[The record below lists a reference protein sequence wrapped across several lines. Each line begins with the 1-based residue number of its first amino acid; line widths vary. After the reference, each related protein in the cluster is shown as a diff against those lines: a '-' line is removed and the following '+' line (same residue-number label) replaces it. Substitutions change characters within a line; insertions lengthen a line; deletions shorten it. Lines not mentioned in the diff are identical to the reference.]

1 MKVSNREKIM
11 LWILG
16 IILVGFGYYNFIYL
30 KQTSQLEEKIQKE
43 NEKRQEY
50 EVTMTTI
57 NSLEDKKNDAKL
69 LKAEIVDKSSPFYPT
84 ISEEH
89 IIAELDGLLKE
100 SGLKGGITFKPIV
113 SDGVE
118 SSKKDEN
125 TLAESSFQ
133 DIVNKYK
140 TVISTDDKNKDADNN
155 AANGDQ
161 NNSSTS
167 STNNSNKSP
176 ANNSS
181 QNNPKTNDTKEK
193 KNTLY
198 YLKCEVKFEGNYD
211 GIDKLLKKIDERDKK
226 IVVNSIK
233 ISQDTLEA
241 CKGTIDLEF
250 YAIPKITDELEKYLE
265 WNYNNT
271 YGKDVP
277 FSASSATGITNTD
290 NSDFIASIKPTNSDL
305 PSIILGKANDPM
317 RTSYVY
323 GKSNSEEKVEM
334 VLTEEGGKYYCKYKT
349 SKLTFPAKYDG
360 PGMEFVPVSKNI
372 VINILSETR
381 QGSDDKASVK
391 LQLVNKTDKLVE
403 VNTIGD
409 DAANP
414 RVKIDGDGS
423 NISVNQK

>member
-167 STNNSNKSP
+167 SANNSNKSP
-176 ANNSS
+176 TNNSS
-181 QNNPKTNDTKEK
+181 QNNSKTNDTKE
-193 KNTLY
+193 
-198 YLKCEVKFEGNYD
+198 D
-211 GIDKLLKKIDERDKK
+211 
-226 IVVNSIK
+226 
-233 ISQDTLEA
+233 
-241 CKGTIDLEF
+241 
-250 YAIPKITDELEKYLE
+250 
-265 WNYNNT
+265 
-271 YGKDVP
+271 
-277 FSASSATGITNTD
+277 
-290 NSDFIASIKPTNSDL
+290 
-305 PSIILGKANDPM
+305 
-317 RTSYVY
+317 
-323 GKSNSEEKVEM
+323 
-334 VLTEEGGKYYCKYKT
+334 
-349 SKLTFPAKYDG
+349 
-360 PGMEFVPVSKNI
+360 
-372 VINILSETR
+372 
-381 QGSDDKASVK
+381 
-391 LQLVNKTDKLVE
+391 
-403 VNTIGD
+403 
-409 DAANP
+409 
-414 RVKIDGDGS
+414 
-423 NISVNQK
+423 